1 MSLDQIVNVQISRQT
16 TPVARASFGLG
27 MFLGAHKRFTSRIQQ
42 YTSVQAML
50 DAGFSSTDSEVIA
63 AQKYFGQ
70 ELTPTSLFIGR
81 RAADD
86 NTTLTFTAAAQAGV
100 VYSLTINGEVA
111 TYTSTGVETAAAVA
125 AAFET
130 ANGAVFTAAGVT
142 FDDTAADGTAVMAPA
157 VASTPY
163 SLTSEQNIVIAASY
177 TETLTDALAAVRA
190 ENDSFYG
197 VMCYSHQ
204 TADILEVAAAVEAM
218 KKVYVTSSSEAAIV
232 DTSAATDTTSVA
244 AQLEAA
250 AYARTAL
257 VYSAVAN
264 TQFPEAAWMGLMF
277 PKDPGSAT
285 WKFKTLAGITR
296 DNLSATQQTNATD
309 KSANVYVEIGGVN
322 ITLEGT
328 VSAGEFIDVIRGID
342 WLDARLTERI
352 YSVLVNNDKVA
363 YTDTG
368 ISQIQSQIEAQ
379 KAEGIFVGFLD
390 DDPSVHTITVPKK
403 ADIAFNDK
411 ANRFLPNVKFKF
423 TLAGAIHALEIQGVV
438 TV

>member
-16 TPVARASFGLG
+16 TPVSRASFGLG
-27 MFLGAHKRFTSRIQQ
+27 MFLGAHKRFTNRIQQ
-42 YTSVQAML
+42 YTSVQSML

-86 NTTLTFTAAAQAGV
+86 AVTLTFEAAAAAGV

-111 TYTSTGVETAAAVA
+111 TYTSAGAETAAVVA

-130 ANGAVFTAAGVT
+130 ANAAAFTAAGVT
-142 FDDTAADGTAVMAPA
+142 FDDTAADGTAILAPT
-157 VASTPY
+157 VASTAY
-163 SLTSEQNIVIAASY
+163 SLTNEQGIVITASY
-177 TETLTDALAAVRA
+177 SETLTDALAAVRA
-190 ENDSFYG
+190 ENDTFYG
-197 VMCYSHQ
+197 VMCYSHV
-204 TADILEVAAAVEAM
+204 TADILEVAATVEAM
-218 KKVYVTSSSEAAIV
+218 SKIYITSSSESAVI
-232 DTSAATDTTSVA
+232 DTPAATDTTSVA

-250 AYARTAL
+250 AYARTAML
-257 VYSAVAN
+257 YSAVAD
-264 TQFPEAAWMGLMF
+264 TQFPEAAWLGLML

-296 DNLSATQQTNATD
+296 DSLTATQQTNATD

-342 WLDARLTERI
+342 WTDARLTERI

-368 ISQIQSQIEAQ
+368 IAQIQAEIEAQ
-379 KAEGIFVGFLD
+379 KADGIAVGFLD
-390 DDPSVHTITVPKK
+390 DDPSTHTVTVPKK
-403 ADIAFNDK
+403 ADIAFNDR
-411 ANRFLPNVKFKF
+411 ANRFLPGITFKF
-423 TLAGAIHALEIQGVV
+423 TLAGAIHAVSIQGTV